1 MEFINRKQ
9 GRKFL
14 RDQGNMLPTT
24 NLLWGPCWSFA
35 LFRGLLITYKKRLF
49 NHNLVSKKVYVFFLC
64 RSSTNAFHSDS
75 SESCASEKDPL
86 SQRFSVA
93 VHPHLPVIL
102 SSDGYLV
109 TVMQLPPVAS
119 YHGIMTGFMRDI
131 TRCAVHFKSDFIWLW
146 GWLSPSLWER

>member
-1 MEFINRKQ
+1 MF
-9 GRKFL
+9 
-14 RDQGNMLPTT
+14 
-24 NLLWGPCWSFA
+24 
-35 LFRGLLITYKKRLF
+35 
-49 NHNLVSKKVYVFFLC
+49 FFLC
-64 RSSTNAFHSDS
+64 RRSANGFHSDS

-131 TRCAVHFKSDFIWLW
+131 TRCVLPFKSDFT
-146 GWLSPSLWER
+146 